1 MFILNFRARLIEAIY
16 LFFDNKRR
24 YFAMQ
29 VATVPR
35 KGAADPAPFVG
46 EQHPYTALSSR
57 ESLAFILPS
66 TRSVQQVFYN
76 NR

>member
-35 KGAADPAPFVG
+35 KGAVDPAPFVG
-46 EQHPYTALSSR
+46 EQHPDTTLCDDILLTIIVYYTFFNSR
-57 ESLAFILPS
+57 DS
-66 TRSVQQVFYN
+66 
-76 NR
+76 